1 MKKLKSIIVDYE
13 PKNLEL
19 LSYFL
24 EKYSTDTEIVGSFSE
39 NRAALEYLENE
50 DNLSELDIIF
60 LILYWMRVLA
70 LIFWTISIIQTYRSS
85 YALLM
90 TNLL

>member
-1 MKKLKSIIVDYE
+1 MKKLKSILIDDE

-19 LSYFL
+19 LSYYL

-39 NRAALEYLENE
+39 KRAALEYHDNE

-60 LILYWMRVLA
+60 LDMIRIADNNKVV
-70 LIFWTISIIQTYRSS
+70 ISKHDTKFC
-85 YALLM
+85 
-90 TNLL
+90 